1 MHMHMHMH
9 LHMEPNVKAICQ
21 AILEVL
27 AGSGRGA
34 LATVVRTAGSVPQR
48 PGARL
53 LLRPD
58 GTTMGTVGGG
68 AIEEAVREALREV
81 QRSNQPR
88 FIARELGYDLG
99 MCCGGRMELFVE
111 PIEAAPR
118 LWIFGAGHIAMPTAT
133 LARSVGFEV
142 SVVDE
147 REEWNT
153 EARFPGCARELTDPA
168 SALGR
173 RPLTSADWLLVVTH
187 DHRLDEE
194 ILALAV
200 GLTPR
205 YVGLVGS
212 RRKVFRLVQRIAAR
226 QGPVALDRVYAPVGL
241 DLGAV
246 GPEEIAVS
254 IVAELVAL
262 RRGKSAGQ
270 HLRAVDDP
278 RLLRSLAGLDDDELD
293 EAESEHA

>member
-1 MHMHMHMH
+1 
-9 LHMEPNVKAICQ
+9 MEPNFKSIWE

-34 LATVVRTAGSVPQR
+34 LATVVRTSGSVPQR

-58 GTTMGTVGGG
+58 GTTLGTVGGG
-68 AIEEAVREALREV
+68 AIEEAVREALHEV
-81 QRSNQPR
+81 QCGGQPR

-118 LWIFGAGHIAMPTAT
+118 LWIFGAGHIAMPTAA
-133 LARSVGFEV
+133 LARSVGFDV

-147 REEWNT
+147 REEWNS
-153 EARFPGCARELTDPA
+153 EVRFPGCARELTDPA

-173 RPLTSADWLLVVTH
+173 RPLTAADWLLIVTH

-194 ILALAV
+194 ILGLAV

-226 QGPVALDRVYAPVGL
+226 QGTVALDRVYAPVGL

-262 RRGKSAGQ
+262 RRGKRTAQ
-270 HLRAVDDP
+270 HLTAVDDP
-278 RLLRSLAGLDDDELD
+278 RLLRTVAGLDDHDHDDDDLD
-293 EAESEHA
+293 GVKTEHA